1 MTSTECLIALGL
13 LDVVAFLMFLIYV
26 LCIGL
31 TWLVTWPWRV
41 WKRRQASKIAWE
53 SAQRVAGWGLSPVE
67 VFAMGVMAGRKCH
80 KHAGEEECARQDGV
94 LAPQQF
100 DLFQSTP

>member
-1 MTSTECLIALGL
+1 MTPTECLIALGL
-13 LDVVAFLMFLIYV
+13 LDVVAFLMFLIYG

-53 SAQRVAGWGLSPVE
+53 RAQRVAGWGLSPVE
-67 VFAMGVMAGRKCH
+67 AFTMGVMAGRKCNQ
-80 KHAGEEECARQDGV
+80 HAGEEERARQNGV
-94 LAPQQF
+94 PAPDQP